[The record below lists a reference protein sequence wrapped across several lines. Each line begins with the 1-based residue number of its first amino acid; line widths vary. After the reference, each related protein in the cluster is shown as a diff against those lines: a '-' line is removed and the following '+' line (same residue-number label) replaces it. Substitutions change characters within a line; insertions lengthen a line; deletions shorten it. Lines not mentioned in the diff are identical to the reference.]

1 MLRHKSTPCLLQMA
15 KHSTTTTTTMI
26 NHNHQ
31 MYYGND
37 NELKNRYD
45 NLQEQHQ
52 QLKRE
57 INDAREQIKRLNTRM
72 SRLLMEK
79 KRILKNFKPELEITM
94 EEKMFEL
101 EQQLRQQQQQ
111 NERLRERL
119 KLMYHSTIDDQQLQ
133 QQHRPKSSINHQSS
147 MMAKKQP
154 LRNTKSAYSN
164 VRSRIDSGLGFY
176 FRPLNLSRSS
186 KMVTNSSR
194 RSRSQNDRSV
204 TFKEPTEEEEVEEEE
219 QSSMEKDLT
228 LKNAIILIQ
237 DAKEEIIR
245 LESIIEQQQNSIDS
259 LRKNNP
265 LVNENGS
272 SKNIDT
278 DESMLSMMIMTAT
291 RTTTTATRTTTTA
304 TNDKS
309 SPTTMNLNVDNVDD
323 DQTAIDS
330 LWLKYQ
336 QILNNKKSFQRISL
350 ECQQIFEKLYSIMK
364 LERQKSQEYRLK
376 LQQQE
381 KKIMVNLKMIE
392 SARTAEQTSAIM
404 LMEKDKIIEN
414 LRKENQILQDS
425 LKQCMNQLIS
435 IQNNDAGNMA
445 DNHQQQMSITI
456 REQIQQI
463 WYHKRNDYEKQ
474 INELN
479 EKIGELNDN
488 LYRQQQKNESL
499 RIGYEN
505 LQQLNEND
513 QLKIVHLE
521 QKVCRLSDI
530 LFHDFDHKIIIDSP
544 STSNHLNNHHD
555 DTSFANGSN
564 NIPDAHDDDEFV
576 YDSK

>member
-26 NHNHQ
+26 NHNHHHQ

-119 KLMYHSTIDDQQLQ
+119 KLMYHSTIDDHRQQQ

-259 LRKNNP
+259 LRQNNP
-265 LVNENGS
+265 SVSSSMINENGS

-392 SARTAEQTSAIM
+392 SARSNEQTSGM
-404 LMEKDKIIEN
+404 TFE
-414 LRKENQILQDS
+414 
-425 LKQCMNQLIS
+425 LI
-435 IQNNDAGNMA
+435 D
-445 DNHQQQMSITI
+445 
-456 REQIQQI
+456 
-463 WYHKRNDYEKQ
+463 
-474 INELN
+474 
-479 EKIGELNDN
+479 
-488 LYRQQQKNESL
+488 
-499 RIGYEN
+499 
-505 LQQLNEND
+505 
-513 QLKIVHLE
+513 
-521 QKVCRLSDI
+521 
-530 LFHDFDHKIIIDSP
+530 
-544 STSNHLNNHHD
+544 
-555 DTSFANGSN
+555 
-564 NIPDAHDDDEFV
+564 
-576 YDSK
+576 

>member
-26 NHNHQ
+26 NHNHHHQ

-52 QLKRE
+52 QLKRD

-119 KLMYHSTIDDQQLQ
+119 KLMYHSTIDDQQQ
-133 QQHRPKSSINHQSS
+133 QRPKSSINHHQSS
-147 MMAKKQP
+147 MMAKKLP

-164 VRSRIDSGLGFY
+164 IRSRIDSGLGFY
-176 FRPLNLSRSS
+176 FRPLNLSQTSS
-186 KMVTNSSR
+186 STMTKSR

-204 TFKEPTEEEEVEEEE
+204 TFKEPTEEEEE

-259 LRKNNP
+259 LRQNNP
-265 LVNENGS
+265 SVSSSMINENGS

-392 SARTAEQTSAIM
+392 SARSNEQTSGM
-404 LMEKDKIIEN
+404 TFE
-414 LRKENQILQDS
+414 
-425 LKQCMNQLIS
+425 LI
-435 IQNNDAGNMA
+435 
-445 DNHQQQMSITI
+445 
-456 REQIQQI
+456 
-463 WYHKRNDYEKQ
+463 
-474 INELN
+474 
-479 EKIGELNDN
+479 
-488 LYRQQQKNESL
+488 ESL
-499 RIGYEN
+499 LIKFIDVFW
-505 LQQLNEND
+505 QQ
-513 QLKIVHLE
+513 
-521 QKVCRLSDI
+521 
-530 LFHDFDHKIIIDSP
+530 
-544 STSNHLNNHHD
+544 
-555 DTSFANGSN
+555 
-564 NIPDAHDDDEFV
+564 
-576 YDSK
+576 